1 MDSWTHWHW
10 LDGHPINAA
19 ILSGSL
25 STSRGQYAGRREDN
39 SILCFVYNEYFE
51 YVIVIIPLQGS
62 LLGRLNR
69 KILFWKH
76 NNILFLF
83 SVLQR

>member
-1 MDSWTHWHW
+1 M
-10 LDGHPINAA
+10 
-19 ILSGSL
+19 
-25 STSRGQYAGRREDN
+25 QGRRED

>member
-1 MDSWTHWHW
+1 M
-10 LDGHPINAA
+10 
-19 ILSGSL
+19 
-25 STSRGQYAGRREDN
+25 QGRRGD
-39 SILCFVYNEYFE
+39 SILGFVYNEYFE

-69 KILFWKH
+69 KILFRKH

>member
-1 MDSWTHWHW
+1 M
-10 LDGHPINAA
+10 
-19 ILSGSL
+19 
-25 STSRGQYAGRREDN
+25 QGRREE

-69 KILFWKH
+69 KILFRKH